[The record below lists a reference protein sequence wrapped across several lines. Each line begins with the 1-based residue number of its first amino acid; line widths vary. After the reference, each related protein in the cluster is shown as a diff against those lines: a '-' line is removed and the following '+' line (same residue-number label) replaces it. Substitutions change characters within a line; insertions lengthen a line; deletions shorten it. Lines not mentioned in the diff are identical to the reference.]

1 MTAQGMQWLVTTPEK
16 VGLATKARVVVVP
29 LLQQYEV
36 GNGII
41 TESLTDFEPPTHP
54 TITSNSYTCPLSSL

>member
-1 MTAQGMQWLVTTPEK
+1 MTAQGMQWLVTTPKK
-16 VGLATKARVVVVP
+16 VGLATRARVVVVP

-41 TESLTDFEPPTHP
+41 TESLTDFDPQPIHFNCSTEH
-54 TITSNSYTCPLSSL
+54 SVNST

>member
-1 MTAQGMQWLVTTPEK
+1 

-41 TESLTDFEPPTHP
+41 TESLTDFEPQQIH
-54 TITSNSYTCPLSSL
+54 LFFD

>member
-1 MTAQGMQWLVTTPEK
+1 

-41 TESLTDFEPPTHP
+41 TESLTDFEQQP
-54 TITSNSYTCPLSSL
+54 IQFFD